1 MPLRTPASST
11 FELGLVMAG
20 AASAGAYSAGV
31 IDFLLEALET
41 WEAAKAGGDPRV
53 PDHRVQIRVAA
64 GASAGGI
71 VAALLAMLP
80 FTGHYPMRD
89 LAYAATPAE
98 AENAARNLLYKC
110 WVLGVDIRR
119 MLGTDDL
126 VARRSA
132 VPSLLNG
139 NVLADVADDAIATV
153 RAALASRNN
162 PQPKGYLTNPLQL
175 YLCLTNMRGL
185 PYVVSMVA
193 DETMRG
199 HRVKSH
205 ADYGHF
211 AVFGAGPGEMDAY
224 IRGAIP
230 VNWPGTSGVPDADG
244 WGRLRD
250 AALATSAFPG
260 GFPSRAF
267 RNPVSTYRSRHD
279 IGTAAIEGASV
290 RLCLDL
296 QDALDEDYDF
306 WCVDGG
312 LLDNEPLEFA
322 RAALLDSVH
331 RHAPRDARCA
341 DRGRAAHR
349 SLSQ

>member
-1 MPLRTPASST
+1 MSLRTPASNT

-89 LAYAATPAE
+89 LPYAATPAE

-119 MLGTDDL
+119 MLRTDDL

-153 RAALASRNN
+153 RAALASQNN

-211 AVFGAGPGEMDAY
+211 AVFGAGAGEMDAY

-267 RNPVSTYRSRHD
+267 RNPVSTYQH
-279 IGTAAIEGASV
+279 
-290 RLCLDL
+290 L
-296 QDALDEDYDF
+296 QVAL
-306 WCVDGG
+306 
-312 LLDNEPLEFA
+312 
-322 RAALLDSVH
+322 RH
-331 RHAPRDARCA
+331 RHGG
-341 DRGRAAHR
+341 DRRRLG
-349 SLSQ
+349 